1 MTVTTTIVA
10 CCIAIVGGHVEREL
24 RGGRAAGA
32 GEGELSIRSR
42 ESRLRGAAEVM
53 VMAELDFG
61 FWILLVVVGRRPDMV
76 FTKKREK
83 RRMRLLIDGQAK
95 DSSGLS
101 FVRQQAAATYRH
113 KTHSKSNSTI
123 FHTIL

>member
-1 MTVTTTIVA
+1 ML
-10 CCIAIVGGHVEREL
+10 REL

-32 GEGELSIRSR
+32 GELSIR
-42 ESRLRGAAEVM
+42 ESRLHTGRGGDF
-53 VMAELDFG
+53 MAELDF
-61 FWILLVVVGRRPDMV
+61 WILDTFSGGRTTARYYE
-76 FTKKREK
+76 EK

-101 FVRQQAAATYRH
+101 FVRQQAAATTTTARTRH